1 MEREELMKWAF
12 PRLRKFCSDRGV
24 FLTQVDLRW
33 GITEDQSQAGDTI
46 NICLREGTHAPALTA
61 TVTKLLT
68 LAVRCECSGPVPAL
82 LRVYVGRALRLGA
95 AR

>member
-1 MEREELMKWAF
+1 MRILTSCFSRDMEKEREELMKWAF

-46 NICLREGTHAPALTA
+46 SICLQEGN
-61 TVTKLLT
+61 
-68 LAVRCECSGPVPAL
+68 VPASHPQ
-82 LRVYVGRALRLGA
+82 VGCSLGVPSSRSLPSLFCVH

>member
-1 MEREELMKWAF
+1 MEMEREELMKWAF

-46 NICLREGTHAPALTA
+46 NICLREGMHACGTG
-61 TVTKLLT
+61 
-68 LAVRCECSGPVPAL
+68 RCLHKIADLGCSLWV
-82 LRVYVGRALRLGA
+82 
-95 AR
+95 

>member
-46 NICLREGTHAPALTA
+46 NICLREGTHACGTG
-61 TVTKLLT
+61 
-68 LAVRCECSGPVPAL
+68 RCLHKIADLGCSLWV
-82 LRVYVGRALRLGA
+82 
-95 AR
+95 

>member
-1 MEREELMKWAF
+1 MRAHTLLYYRDMEMEREELMKWAF

-46 NICLREGTHAPALTA
+46 NICLREGTRSNNLPSPR
-61 TVTKLLT
+61 K
-68 LAVRCECSGPVPAL
+68 R
-82 LRVYVGRALRLGA
+82 R
-95 AR
+95 